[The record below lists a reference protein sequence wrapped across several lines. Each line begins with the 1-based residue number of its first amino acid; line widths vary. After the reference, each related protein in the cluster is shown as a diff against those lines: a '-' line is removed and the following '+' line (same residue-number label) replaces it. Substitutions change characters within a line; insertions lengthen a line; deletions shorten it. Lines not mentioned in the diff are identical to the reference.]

1 MATYLTGSNK
11 YIPQIQPYQPDLNF
25 YKSVLDTK
33 TAQYEAGYDRV
44 NSIYGTLLNSAL
56 TRQDTSSMRNDFF
69 SKANNEI
76 QRLAGVDLSMEDNQT
91 AAFQVFKP
99 LTTNKLFAK
108 DVNFTKDLYSEYD
121 RSEFFRDC
129 INEKECGGKY
139 WQGGVDYLQ
148 YKAKDFAEADEKT
161 AMGMESP
168 KYVPFVNVVS
178 DAVDFAIK
186 SKLEMQTV
194 TSDGRYI
201 YTTTNGQPM
210 QAPLHSYFMAKYG
223 NDQKAAD
230 MYNVSAYLQRKNY
243 GQEKASQFGSTE
255 AAEADYIQQ
264 VISAADKAN
273 REYKKAAENT
283 KEDINA
289 KKGIV
294 EDYVKTRGVDPEV
307 DKDLIEYYRRLNDD
321 ESVAENADT
330 FYKESLDISSPSSM
344 DGLSQTQLAYRAD
357 AILARNL
364 LDGDMAS
371 AASAYASMT
380 QKQDV
385 KADPIYLENL
395 NFSHQMSLESFKQQN
410 DWKKSAWTYANDL
423 EKKLWESRLDT
434 DVEPGKFE
442 KSLGFLNNSVAKA
455 VSSMTDWLGGEEDD
469 SDTADSE
476 TSSRAKTP
484 EQRKY
489 EADLRENALKQKAQK
504 ENELEYYIHE
514 LRGHTSAQVWE
525 SMGAEKMASLGF
537 TDRNQLM
544 FLDSQEQQINDAKK
558 LYEAKTK
565 GTALTQTDEFRA
577 NAYAMGW
584 GADVQS
590 YSQHLNEWGPYIKS
604 SPLAK
609 VAAGQPG
616 ATTASPQTSQT
627 QQTSQVGSPDITNV
641 PDSSATASVNS
652 TQTNFVQL
660 PASDTPATAQTT
672 TPVSTQLPVD
682 SFANATAATMP
693 SVTQVA
699 ESLATPQPTNL
710 PPGLLSRILDKGF
723 FPELVEE
730 LKQQQYF
737 ATNPEAANEVA
748 NLVFGTAS
756 DYAKVVN
763 AQEAIPEMY
772 KDDLITNI
780 KSYLAGSTTEENFL
794 LGVLMPYSDS
804 NPEEA
809 VATASKVN
817 PTSTQEYKNID
828 IPTGS
833 ELMDALYNGGMAL
846 MANKLQS
853 KNAITAGRSEDA
865 NDMRKFKHETVSLI
879 VSKYQ
884 DKIKNGNA
892 NEKKSALNTLKK
904 IFPRYAAMNLIG
916 ANGEIKSPTASAFT
930 AIPVEDSYN
939 NALSTY
945 NGDPMF
951 RDDVTDNEAIVQA
964 TSMVNIQIQTEDS
977 RVKVDQYNIAQI
989 GNKMLTNPGLAGSEG
1004 LAPFMDKYLF
1014 KNMGSIFSPNTPAN
1028 GSPLKAV
1035 RTKEDFMKDM
1045 YSSEKIWAQ
1054 ADILADAA
1062 ISNAVISKENV
1073 YQNQIMHAQSGS
1085 AGAGFGMGMGGME
1098 VASAVEDIELRKN
1111 KLNPAVAVRL
1121 ANKANALLGR
1131 PAEETYFN
1139 RGVSKNIADIGIV
1152 VDELNAAGHNGKELL
1167 KEAFMETWSSEG
1179 RTTEWDV
1186 YTLYAQNNNGQVPRI
1201 DFQEIPIIG
1210 YDKFVKEYGLAAADE
1225 NTNLQMY
1232 TPKNLIGDAYS
1243 GQGGDVALPYKINF
1257 NEGIDLATGTGNQ
1270 DLIGLIDNTK
1280 NVLNSVGRD
1289 APYYERGFVLDMPYS
1304 DVVKELDMS
1313 DADTKDWDWGGGDVT
1328 LFDYKDVI
1336 GGSLESKHKNK
1347 AEGLNKLMEQ
1357 MRNDLG
1363 AQANLNQFHKLDLLQ
1378 GVVKTYP
1385 IAVGTSDMTAYQV
1398 TLNGDYVKS
1407 KGFQEHNRDK
1417 IFTILIPKYKAENT
1431 LYKRAVKSDWVDLAL
1446 WANGSANIDL
1456 PNSGKISITQDNMN
1470 NYVMNGQMY
1479 LPDSITGQNTLQ
1491 QLSPQTVS
1499 QSTLPGWLF
1508 ADQIFQQLFNNYK
1521 NTQQTR
1527 QNTKAN
1533 AQLLRDPQELLN

>member
-1 MATYLTGSNK
+1 
-11 YIPQIQPYQPDLNF
+11 
-25 YKSVLDTK
+25 
-33 TAQYEAGYDRV
+33 
-44 NSIYGTLLNSAL
+44 
-56 TRQDTSSMRNDFF
+56 
-69 SKANNEI
+69 
-76 QRLAGVDLSMEDNQT
+76 LAGVDLSMEDNQT

-178 DAVDFAIK
+178 DAVDFADK

-243 GQEKASQFGSTE
+243 GQSKAAEFGSTE

-294 EDYVKTRGVDPEV
+294 EDYVKTRGVDPEL

-321 ESVAENADT
+321 ESVAENADS
-330 FYKESLDISSPSSM
+330 FYKESLDISSPTSM
-344 DGLSQTQLAYRAD
+344 EGLSQTQLAYRAD

-371 AASAYASMT
+371 AASIYASMT

-395 NFSHQMSLESFKQQN
+395 NFSHQVSLESFKQQN
-410 DWKKSAWTYANDL
+410 DWKKAAWTYANDL

-476 TSSRAKTP
+476 TSSRKKTP
-484 EQRKY
+484 EQLKY
-489 EADLRENALKQKAQK
+489 QADLRENAVKQKTQK
-504 ENELEYYIHE
+504 ENELEYYIHQ
-514 LRGHTSAQVWE
+514 LRGHTSAQVWQA
-525 SMGAEKMASLGF
+525 MGEKKMGSLGI
-537 TDRNQLM
+537 TDKNQLLY
-544 FLDSQEQQINDAKK
+544 LDSQEQQINEAKD
-558 LYEAKTK
+558 LYTAKTK
-565 GTALTQTDEFRA
+565 GTTLTQSDEVRA

-604 SPLAK
+604 APLAK

-616 ATTASPQTSQT
+616 AATATPQTSQT

-641 PDSSATASVNS
+641 PDSSATATVDS

-660 PASDTPATAQTT
+660 PASDTTATAQTT

-723 FPELVEE
+723 SPELVEE

-763 AQEAIPEMY
+763 AQENIPEMY
-772 KDDLITNI
+772 KDDLLANI

-794 LGVLMPYSDS
+794 LGVMMPYSDS

-833 ELMDALYNGGMAL
+833 ELMDALYNGGLAL
-846 MANKLQS
+846 MSDKLRS

-865 NDMRKFKHETVSLI
+865 NDMRKFKNETVSLI

-892 NEKKSALNTLKK
+892 NEKKSAINTLKK
-904 IFPRYAAMNLIG
+904 IFPRYAAMNWIG
-916 ANGEIKSPTASAFT
+916 ANGEIKSPVAGISL
-930 AIPVEDSYN
+930 PVEESYT
-939 NALSTY
+939 NALNTFT
-945 NGDPMF
+945 GDPMF
-951 RDDVTDNEAIVQA
+951 RDDVTDNQAIVKA
-964 TSMVNIQIQTEDS
+964 TSMVNVQMQTEDS
-977 RVKVDQYNIAQI
+977 RIKVDQYNIAQV

-1014 KNMGSIFSPNTPAN
+1014 KNMGSIFSPNTSAN

-1035 RTKEDFMKDM
+1035 KTREDYLKNI
-1045 YSSEKIWAQ
+1045 YSNEKIWTA
-1054 ADILADAA
+1054 ADIMADAVVGTTQYYDQTGKQVA
-1062 ISNAVISKENV
+1062 LAAAANAPVAGV
-1073 YQNQIMHAQSGS
+1073 YRPTYDNFVS
-1085 AGAGFGMGMGGME
+1085 
-1098 VASAVEDIELRKN
+1098 
-1111 KLNPAVAVRL
+1111 LNPVNPQIAKVL
-1121 ANKANALLGR
+1121 ANKANQLLRVSDVEGDVNNI
-1131 PAEETYFN
+1131 PSIIN
-1139 RGVSKNIADIGIV
+1139 RLNKAGVS
-1152 VDELNAAGHNGKELL
+1152 GKEIL
-1167 KEAFMETWSSEG
+1167 KDAIMETWTSEG

-1186 YTLYAQNNNGQVPRI
+1186 YTKYAESKGGQVPRL

-1257 NEGIDLATGTGNQ
+1257 NEGLDLATGTGNQ
-1270 DLIGLIDNTK
+1270 DMIGLIDNAY
-1280 NVLNSVGRD
+1280 NVLNSTGRD
-1289 APYYERGFVLDMPYS
+1289 SPFYERGFVLDMPYA
-1304 DVVKELDMS
+1304 DVVKELDVS
-1313 DADTKDWDWGGGDVT
+1313 DAATEDWEWGGGKVA

-1336 GGSLESKHKNK
+1336 NGTLESKHKNQS
-1347 AEGLNKLMEQ
+1347 EGLIKLMGQ
-1357 MRNDLG
+1357 IRNDLT
-1363 AQANLNQFHKLDLLQ
+1363 AQANVDQFHKLDLLE
-1378 GVVKTYP
+1378 GVIKTYP

-1398 TLNGDYVKS
+1398 TLNGDYIKS
-1407 KGFQEHNRDK
+1407 KGFQDNSKDK

-1446 WANGSANIDL
+1446 WANGSANIDI

-1521 NTQQTR
+1521 NDQQTR

-1533 AQLLRDPQELLN
+1533 AQLTRDPEELKN

>member
-108 DVNFTKDLYSEYD
+108 DVNFTKDLYNEYD

-168 KYVPFVNVVS
+168 KYVPFVNVVG
-178 DAVDFAIK
+178 DAVDFALK
-186 SKLEMQTV
+186 SKIEMQTV

-223 NDQKAAD
+223 NDQKVAD

-243 GQEKASQFGSTE
+243 GQEKASQFGSTQ
-255 AAEADYIQQ
+255 AAEADYIQTI
-264 VISAADKAN
+264 ISAADKAN

-321 ESVAENADT
+321 ESVAETADT
-330 FYKESLDISSPSSM
+330 FYKESLDISSPTSM
-344 DGLSQTQLAYRAD
+344 EGLSQTQLAYRAD

-371 AASAYASMT
+371 AASSYAAMT

-385 KADPIYLENL
+385 KADPIYIENL

-434 DVEPGKFE
+434 DVAPGKFE
-442 KSLGFLNNSVAKA
+442 KSLGMLAER
-455 VSSMTDWLGGEEDD
+455 VSSAMSSLSSFGWMTEDEEDSDVAD
-469 SDTADSE
+469 SDGRKSKK
-476 TSSRAKTP
+476 KTP
-484 EQRKY
+484 EQLKY
-489 EADLRENALKQKAQK
+489 EVDLRENAIKQKTQK

-544 FLDSQEQQINDAKK
+544 FLDSQEQQINDAKQ
-558 LYEAKTK
+558 LYAAKEK
-565 GTALTQTDEFRA
+565 GIELSQTDLVRA

-609 VAAGQPG
+609 VAAGQG
-616 ATTASPQTSQT
+616 ATSEVKKGTSSNINTDESVSTSANTSADASTNAAA
-627 QQTSQVGSPDITNV
+627 QVNAATTINV
-641 PDSSATASVNS
+641 PDSSSTSAADTNYVQQRPDSLIASN
-652 TQTNFVQL
+652 
-660 PASDTPATAQTT
+660 TT
-672 TPVSTQLPVD
+672 SPVSTQLATDNSTNVAAAISTPATELVNSYESIGLPV
-682 SFANATAATMP
+682 S
-693 SVTQVA
+693 
-699 ESLATPQPTNL
+699 
-710 PPGLLSRILDKGF
+710 
-723 FPELVEE
+723 PELRQKAEE
-730 LKQQQYF
+730 EQYF
-737 ATNPEAANEVA
+737 AQNPEAADQVA
-748 NLVFGTAS
+748 NSMFGAVTNYVKAVS
-756 DYAKVVN
+756 G
-763 AQEAIPEMY
+763 
-772 KDDLITNI
+772 KDNVPAEYMDDIIGNI
-780 KSYLAGSTTEENFL
+780 KSYLIGSTTEEASII
-794 LGVLMPYSDS
+794 GAIMPYSDS

-809 VATASKVN
+809 IATASKVD
-817 PTSTQEYKNID
+817 PTSTQEFKNIQ
-828 IPTGS
+828 IPTWGDQLIES
-833 ELMDALYNGGMAL
+833 GMAL
-846 MANKLQS
+846 FANKLES
-853 KNAITAGRSEDA
+853 RNAITAGRSEEA
-865 NDMRKFKHETVSLI
+865 NGMRNFKTETVDLI

-884 DKIKNGNA
+884 NKIKNGNP

-904 IFPRYAAMNLIG
+904 IFPRYALMNWIG
-916 ANGEIKSPTASAFT
+916 ANGEIKSPVAGISLP
-930 AIPVEDSYN
+930 IEESYT
-939 NALSTY
+939 NALNTFT
-945 NGDPMF
+945 GDPMF
-951 RDDVTDNEAIVQA
+951 RDDIKDNEDIVQA
-964 TSMVNIQIQTEDS
+964 TSMVNIQMQTEDS
-977 RVKVDQYNIAQI
+977 RVKVDQYNIAQV
-989 GNKMLTNPGLAGSEG
+989 GNKMLTNPGLAGAEG
-1004 LAPFMDKYLF
+1004 LAPFMDKYFF
-1014 KNMGSIFSPNTPAN
+1014 KNMGSVFSPNTPAN

-1035 RTKEDFMKDM
+1035 RTRTDFEKDI
-1045 YSSEKIWAQ
+1045 YGSEKIWAA
-1054 ADILADAA
+1054 ADVMADAA
-1062 ISNAVISKENV
+1062 ISNAIISKENV

-1085 AGAGFGMGMGGME
+1085 AAAGFGMGMGGME

-1111 KLNPAVAVRL
+1111 KLNPAVAERL
-1121 ANKANALLGR
+1121 ANKASVLLGR

-1139 RGVSKNIADIGIV
+1139 RGISKNIADIGIV
-1152 VDELNAAGHNGKELL
+1152 IGQLNAAGHNGKELL

-1186 YTLYAQNNNGQVPRI
+1186 YTQYAQNNNGQVPRI

-1210 YDKFVKEYGLAAADE
+1210 YDKFTKEYGIAAADE

-1232 TPKNLIGDAYS
+1232 TPKNLLGDAYS
-1243 GQGGDVALPYKINF
+1243 GQGGNVALDYKINF
-1257 NEGIDLATGTGNQ
+1257 NEGLDLATGTGNQ
-1270 DLIGLIDNTK
+1270 DMIGLIDNTY
-1280 NVLNSVGRD
+1280 NVLTSTGRD
-1289 APYYERGFVLDMPYS
+1289 VPYYERGFVLDMSYA
-1304 DVVKELDMS
+1304 DVVKELDIS
-1313 DADTKDWDWGGGDVT
+1313 DSKVEDWDWDSGTKIGIAG
-1328 LFDYKDVI
+1328 LGKFS
-1336 GGSLESKHKNK
+1336 GGSLESKHKK
-1347 AEGLNKLMEQ
+1347 QSEGLMQLMGQ
-1357 MRNDLG
+1357 IRNDLN
-1363 AQANLNQFHKLDLLQ
+1363 AQANVDQFQKLDLLE
-1378 GVVKTYP
+1378 GVIKTYP

-1398 TLNGDYVKS
+1398 TLNGDYIKS
-1407 KGFQEHNRDK
+1407 KGFQDNSKDK

-1446 WANGSANIDL
+1446 WANGSANIEV

-1479 LPDSITGQNTLQ
+1479 LPDSITGQITLQ
-1491 QLSPQTVS
+1491 QLETQTVS

-1508 ADQIFQQLFNNYK
+1508 ADQIFQQLFNSYK
-1521 NTQQTR
+1521 NNQQTKR
-1527 QNTKAN
+1527 NTKDN
-1533 AQLLRDPQELLN
+1533 AQLLREPKALLN